1 MTFWESLRIAVR
13 ALHAHKLRSLLTMLG
28 IIIGVAAV
36 ITMLAIGRG
45 AQVQVEEQIRTLG
58 SNLLMVLPGAAREKG
73 VRLAAGTR
81 HTLTE
86 RDAEAIERYLPAVAV
101 ASPSVRGS
109 AQIVNGNR
117 NWNTVINGTN
127 ANYFIARDWPIG
139 RGRVFSEQETASA
152 AKVALL
158 GETVVNYLFEDADPV
173 GQTVRIANVPFTVV
187 GVLASKGQSGTGR
200 NQDNIV
206 FVPIS
211 TAKLRLTGSAHQV
224 SREAVAYILVKVKDA
239 AAMARTEK
247 RIKVLLRQSHRIP
260 SGREDDFRVTNPAA
274 AMAAREQATRTL
286 TLLLASVASISL
298 VVGGIS
304 IMNTMLVSVTERTRE
319 IGLRMAL
326 GARRRDVRIQFL
338 LEAVCLCLVGG
349 LFGVLIG
356 LGTAVAVAKIAG
368 WPVLIGPETII
379 LSVVFAAAVGVFF
392 GFYPAHK
399 AARRDPIEARR
410 SE

>member
-1 MTFWESLRIAVR
+1 
-13 ALHAHKLRSLLTMLG
+13 
-28 IIIGVAAV
+28 
-36 ITMLAIGRG
+36 
-45 AQVQVEEQIRTLG
+45 
-58 SNLLMVLPGAAREKG
+58 
-73 VRLAAGTR
+73 
-81 HTLTE
+81 
-86 RDAEAIERYLPAVAV
+86 
-101 ASPSVRGS
+101 
-109 AQIVNGNR
+109 
-117 NWNTVINGTN
+117 
-127 ANYFIARDWPIG
+127 
-139 RGRVFSEQETASA
+139 VFSDQETVSA

-158 GETVVNYLFEDADPV
+158 GETVANYLFEDADPV

-247 RIKVLLRQSHRIP
+247 RIKALLRQSHRIP

-274 AMAAREQATRTL
+274 AMAVREQATRTL
-286 TLLLASVASISL
+286 TLLLASVAGISL

-349 LFGVLIG
+349 LVGVLIG
-356 LGTAVAVAKIAG
+356 LGAAVAVAKIAG

-399 AARRDPIEARR
+399 AARLDPIEALRF
-410 SE
+410 E

>member
-1 MTFWESLRIAVR
+1 
-13 ALHAHKLRSLLTMLG
+13 
-28 IIIGVAAV
+28 
-36 ITMLAIGRG
+36 
-45 AQVQVEEQIRTLG
+45 
-58 SNLLMVLPGAAREKG
+58 
-73 VRLAAGTR
+73 
-81 HTLTE
+81 LTE

-101 ASPSVRGS
+101 ASPSVRGN
-109 AQIVNGNR
+109 AQIVYGNR
-117 NWNTVINGTN
+117 NWNTVVNGTN
-127 ANYFIARDWPIG
+127 ANYFIARDWPID
-139 RGRVFSEQETASA
+139 RGRVFSDQETVSA
-152 AKVALL
+152 AKVAIL
-158 GETVVNYLFEDADPV
+158 GETVANYLFEDANPV
-173 GQTVRIANVPFTVV
+173 GQTIRIANVPFTVV

-247 RIKVLLRQSHRIP
+247 RIKALLRQSHRIP

-274 AMAAREQATRTL
+274 AMAVREQATRTL
-286 TLLLASVASISL
+286 TLLLASVAGISL

-349 LFGVLIG
+349 LVGVLIG

-399 AARRDPIEARR
+399 AARLDPIEALRF
-410 SE
+410 E